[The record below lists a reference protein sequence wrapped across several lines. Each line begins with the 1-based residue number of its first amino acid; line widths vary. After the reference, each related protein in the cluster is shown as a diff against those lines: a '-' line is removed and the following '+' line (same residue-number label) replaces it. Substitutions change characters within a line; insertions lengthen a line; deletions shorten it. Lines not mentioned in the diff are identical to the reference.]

1 MAVITGIFT
10 YLERPSASPPT
21 SQLPDT
27 TADLTGKILQ
37 RIDFN
42 YFDSP
47 LNHGWQVDETVQI
60 TFTSE
65 TDGYVGK
72 YLIIQSNDDYAM
84 DTYVQP
90 EALSGTHL
98 NFVSQ
103 YDSGVIYT
111 HVLIRGQDASIVKEG
126 WLQFS
131 RDLESIEQLDDA
143 EWQVPVEAIPQGGG
157 WSRSQID
164 LVDAVR
170 KTFGNQG
177 WQFAQIDRIRIRGNI
192 VLASIEIEE

>member
-1 MAVITGIFT
+1 M
-10 YLERPSASPPT
+10 
-21 SQLPDT
+21 
-27 TADLTGKILQ
+27 
-37 RIDFN
+37 
-42 YFDSP
+42 
-47 LNHGWQVDETVQI
+47 
-60 TFTSE
+60 
-65 TDGYVGK
+65 
-72 YLIIQSNDDYAM
+72 
-84 DTYVQP
+84 
-90 EALSGTHL
+90 
-98 NFVSQ
+98 
-103 YDSGVIYT
+103 
-111 HVLIRGQDASIVKEG
+111 RGQDASSVKEG

-131 RDLESIEQLDDA
+131 RDLESIEQLDNA